1 MDNFVIRL
9 LMLAGLMISITAHAS
24 DSFGRL
30 FTTPA
35 ERTNLNYMR
44 QTARLQ
50 SQEQADG
57 IEKVA
62 PPVIPSEISM
72 QGYVKRSDGKKGTV
86 WINNQPMQENTSNSE
101 VTVGKMHGDN
111 NQVPLTLP
119 ANGKNLSL
127 KAGQIYK
134 PETDSVSEVSAH
146 SSSEKEL
153 KGTIGNSELPMTNQ
167 LNQAD
172 SNQK

>member
-1 MDNFVIRL
+1 
-9 LMLAGLMISITAHAS
+9 MISTLTIITTAHAS
-24 DSFGRL
+24 DSMGRL

-35 ERTNLNYMR
+35 ERTNLNYLR

-57 IEKVA
+57 IEKA
-62 PPVIPSEISM
+62 ALPVIPSEISM

-86 WINNQPMQENTSNSE
+86 WINNQPMQENTANSE
-101 VTVGKMHGDN
+101 VSVGKIRGDN

-127 KAGQIYK
+127 KAGQVYK

-153 KGTIGNSELPMTNQ
+153 KGTIGDEVPANNQ
-167 LNQAD
+167 PIQND
-172 SNQK
+172 IR

>member
-1 MDNFVIRL
+1 MVKPVIKLLILVCLITSATTNAADNI
-9 LMLAGLMISITAHAS
+9 
-24 DSFGRL
+24 GRL

-35 ERTNLNYMR
+35 ERANLNYMR
-44 QTARLQ
+44 QTSRLQ

-57 IEKVA
+57 MEKAA

-127 KAGQIYK
+127 KAGQVYK
-134 PETDSVSEVSAH
+134 PETDSVTEVSAH

-153 KGTIGNSELPMTNQ
+153 KGTIGGKESLPNQTNSSS
-167 LNQAD
+167 
-172 SNQK
+172 SN